1 MTLWTDRVAAAAPVA
16 EARERLRSTGR
27 LDLSGPAGTAR
38 LLLPLLLADAPLLVV
53 VPSDREVETATDD
66 LRSLAAEAGLE
77 GDVLP
82 FPSPGPLPYR
92 GLPRHPDSALK
103 RATALHAAH
112 RGRLRAVV
120 ASPAGLLRPTLQRDL
135 FETRVFTLAEGEEL
149 IPEMLLEALDEGGY
163 RREDPVTAAGQ
174 MARRGGVLDLYPPE
188 RDTPVRVEFFG
199 DTIESLRAFD
209 PDTQRT
215 VGALRQVEVTPLSD
229 VFAPRSV
236 LSRLRER
243 LPARFGEA
251 AARSLVEKIERGL
264 LAGDEAADLLGLA
277 PEALVPAWENF
288 RGFTLAVLDPEGVI
302 QAALDLHDRARE
314 ERARR
319 EGALV
324 LEPQELL
331 LPQDALLSRL
341 EQAPVIQVRDVDT
354 EQQGLHLATR
364 PARKYAGD
372 LQSLVADLRTAPGH
386 SVLLLGSPGR
396 ADRLRDVLREDGL
409 AVDGAAQRPVVD
421 ERGGASPRRAEDGAS
436 SIEIRVGALTAGF
449 ELPEVPIRV
458 LADGDVFPEEVHLHP
473 RGRRRGARSF
483 LSDFRD
489 LKVGDLVVHEDHGI
503 GRFVGLETLE
513 IAGLSR
519 EFMVLGYQGG
529 DKLKVPVEAFDRV
542 QKYAS
547 AEGARPLIDRL
558 GSGNWDKVKKR
569 VKKAMRDMAAELLRL
584 YAERKA
590 RPGHAF
596 HGESPWQHEFEEAFA
611 YEETPDQAAAIA
623 DVAADMAADSPMDRL
638 VCGDVGYGKT
648 EVAMRAAMR
657 AVLDEKQVAVLAPT
671 TVLAFQ
677 HWKTFRTRF
686 APFPVRVEM
695 VSRFRSPKDIKQV
708 LAATAAGQV
717 DILIGT
723 HRLLSKDVAF
733 RDLGLLV
740 IDEEQRFGV
749 ESKEKLKRLRTT
761 VDALTLSATPI
772 PRTLQMGL
780 AGIRDMSVIETP
792 PRDRLAIHTS
802 IVKFSTDVIASA
814 VRQELARD
822 GQVYVVHNRVES
834 IYSLAGLVQ
843 KLIPEA
849 RVVVGHGQLP
859 EGELEKSMLAFVEG
873 RADVLV
879 ATTIIENGL
888 DIPRANTLIVNRADR
903 FGLAQLYQLRGRVG
917 RADRQAFAY
926 LLVPPDTV
934 LSEIARKRLAAIRE
948 FSELGAG
955 FRIAALDLEL
965 RGAGNLL
972 GGQQSGHIEAV
983 GLDLYLKLLDQAVLE
998 LKASP
1003 GAAAIDRPRATLNL
1017 KVDLRIPETYV
1028 PEVHQRMALYKRVS
1042 EAADAAAVDRLREE
1056 VRDRYGPP
1064 SGEVIRLFEFASLRL
1079 RAEAL
1084 GLTQI
1089 DLAGGA
1095 LHLRFGEAGGLAPEA
1110 LVARVQAVPGASLSP
1125 QGVLRVPFPAG
1136 DDALEALPELLAL
1149 LEEDARGA
1157 ASPVL

>member
-1 MTLWTDRVAAAAPVA
+1 MSPWTDRVLAAAQVA
-16 EARERLRSTGR
+16 DARERLRASGH

-38 LLLPLLLADAPLLVV
+38 LLLPLLLSDQPLLVV
-53 VPSDREVETATDD
+53 VASDREVETATDD
-66 LRSLAAEAGLE
+66 LRSLAAEAGLP

-92 GLPRHPDSALK
+92 GLPRHPDAGLK
-103 RATALHAAH
+103 RATALHSAH

-120 ASPAGLLRPTLQRDL
+120 ASPPGLLRPTLQREL
-135 FETRVFTLAEGEEL
+135 FETRVFTLAAGEEL

-215 VGALRQVEVTPLSD
+215 VSVLRQVEVTPLSD

-236 LSRLRER
+236 LARLRDV
-243 LPARFGEA
+243 LPTRFGEA
-251 AARSLVEKIERGL
+251 AARALLEKIERGL
-264 LAGDEAADLLGLA
+264 LAGDEAADLLGLV
-277 PEALVPAWENF
+277 PEALRPAWDHF
-288 RGFTLAVLDPEGVI
+288 PGFTLAVLDPEGVA

-314 ERARR
+314 ERERR
-319 EGALV
+319 TDALV
-324 LEPQELL
+324 LEPGELL
-331 LPQDALLSRL
+331 LPEETLLQRL
-341 EQAPVIQVRDVDT
+341 DQPPLVRVRDVDT
-354 EQQGLHLATR
+354 EQVGVHVATR
-364 PARKYAGD
+364 PVRKYAGD
-372 LQSLVADLRTAPGH
+372 LRSLVADLRQAPGH
-386 SVLLLGSPGR
+386 TVLLLGSPGR

-409 AVDGAAQRPVVD
+409 AVDVSAQRTASGPPAD
-421 ERGGASPRRAEDGAS
+421 EEGARALRGTID
-436 SIEIRVGALTAGF
+436 IRVGALSAGF
-449 ELPEVPIRV
+449 ELPEVPLRV

-503 GRFVGLETLE
+503 GRFMGLETLE

-529 DKLKVPVEAFDRV
+529 DKLKVPIEAFDRV

-547 AEGARPLIDRL
+547 AEGARPLVDRL

-569 VKKAMRDMAAELLRL
+569 VKKAMRDMAAELLKL

-623 DVAADMAADSPMDRL
+623 DVAADMSADSPMDRL

-695 VSRFRSPKDIKQV
+695 ISRFRSPKEIKEV
-708 LAATAAGQV
+708 LAAAAAGQV

-723 HRLLSKDVAF
+723 HRLLSKDVGF

-749 ESKEKLKRLRTT
+749 EAKEKLKRLRTT

-780 AGIRDMSVIETP
+780 AGVRDMSVIETP
-792 PRDRLAIHTS
+792 PRDRLAIQTS
-802 IVKFSTDVIASA
+802 IVKFSTDIIASA
-814 VRQELARD
+814 VRQELARE

-843 KLIPEA
+843 RLVPEA
-849 RVVVGHGQLP
+849 RVVVGHGQMP
-859 EGELEKSMLAFVEG
+859 ETELEKSMLAFVEG

-888 DIPRANTLIVNRADR
+888 DIPRANTLVVNRADR

-983 GLDLYLKLLDQAVLE
+983 GLDLYLKLLEQAVLE
-998 LKASP
+998 LKAVP
-1003 GAAAIDRPRATLNL
+1003 GAPPAVERARATLNL
-1017 KVDLRIPETYV
+1017 KVDLRIPESYV

-1042 EAADAAAVDRLREE
+1042 EAADAVAVERLREE
-1056 VRDRYGPP
+1056 VRDRYGAPT
-1064 SGEVIRLFEFASLRL
+1064 GEVLRLFEFASLRL

-1095 LHLRFGEAGGLAPEA
+1095 LHLRFGESGGLPPEA

-1136 DDALEALPELLAL
+1136 DDALEALPELLGL

-1157 ASPVL
+1157 ASPAL